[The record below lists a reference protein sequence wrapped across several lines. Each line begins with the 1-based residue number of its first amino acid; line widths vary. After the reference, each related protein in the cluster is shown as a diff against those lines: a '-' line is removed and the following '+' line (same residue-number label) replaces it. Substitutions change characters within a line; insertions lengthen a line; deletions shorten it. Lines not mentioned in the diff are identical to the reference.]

1 MTGEHALGAP
11 PAADAMDARQLPP
24 CRELSLATLALVIA
38 GGIWMAAH
46 LPHHVPLGPPI
57 ALLGL
62 AAILLV
68 TAAALLSRVGDF
80 GWPAFRQV
88 FGWALLGEAVVGGMI
103 GFVFI
108 QDGTRGAPLA
118 VLLGM
123 LAVFVLD
130 VAFLLAFSVGRFQP
144 ADG

>member
-1 MTGEHALGAP
+1 MSAQHAVAAP
-11 PAADAMDARQLPP
+11 PADAMDLRRLPP
-24 CRELSLATLALVIA
+24 CRELALTTLALVIA

-46 LPHHVPLGPPI
+46 LPHHVPLGVPI
-57 ALLGL
+57 VLLAL
-62 AAILLV
+62 AAILLAGNV
-68 TAAALLSRVGDF
+68 VLLSRVRDF
-80 GWPAFRQV
+80 GWPAFRVV
-88 FGWALLGEAVVGGMI
+88 FGWALLGEAVVGGLI

-123 LAVFVLD
+123 LVVFVLD
-130 VAFLLAFSVGRFQP
+130 VAFVLAFSVGRFQP